1 MPQEPFCHAQPLIDP
16 RRERAPGCVLGVLMS
31 SILTHGGGQQLMAAR
46 SELTTSTALTCGVQS
61 SRSCAGERAPLLRGQ
76 QGHVAAAPEQD
87 ADT

>member
-1 MPQEPFCHAQPLIDP
+1 
-16 RRERAPGCVLGVLMS
+16 
-31 SILTHGGGQQLMAAR
+31 MAAR

>member
-31 SILTHGGGQQLMAAR
+31 SILTHGGGHQLMAAR
-46 SELTTSTALTCGVQS
+46 SELTTSTALTCRVQS